1 MWRLCN
7 FIAMK
12 YKNILLID
20 DDEDDREIF
29 LEALKSISEPV
40 NYILSNDVQKAMQQ
54 LNDGI
59 LEPDLIF
66 LDLQMPKITGQ
77 EFLTDIK
84 KIDRLKDIP
93 IIVVSTHS
101 GDVMKQTMLELG
113 AKDYITKPNSFSELV
128 SILQSVL

>member
-1 MWRLCN
+1 
-7 FIAMK
+7 MK

-40 NYILSNDVQKAMQQ
+40 NYILFNDAQKAMQQ

-66 LDLQMPKITGQ
+66 LDLHMPKITGQ

-84 KIDRLKDIP
+84 KIDRLKKIP
-93 IIVVSTHS
+93 VVVVSTHPS
-101 GDVMKQTMLELG
+101 DVMKGMILELG
-113 AKDYITKPNSFSELV
+113 AKDYITKPNSFNELV
-128 SILQSVL
+128 SLLQSIF

>member
-1 MWRLCN
+1 
-7 FIAMK
+7 MK

-40 NYILSNDVQKAMQQ
+40 NYILFNDAQKAMQQ

-66 LDLQMPKITGQ
+66 LDLHMPKITGQ

-84 KIDRLKDIP
+84 KINRLKKIP
-93 IIVVSTHS
+93 VVVVSTHS
-101 GDVMKQTMLELG
+101 SDVMKKMILELG
-113 AKDYITKPNSFSELV
+113 AKDYITKPNSFNKLV
-128 SILQSVL
+128 SLLQSIF